1 MSCRRARGFTLV
13 ELMITVAVLAILAAI
28 GFPSFQSVLR
38 SNRVATGTN
47 ELIASLALARSE
59 AIRNTVSSG
68 ICPSANGT
76 SCNDDWS
83 DGWLVWQDVDGN
95 GNLDGTEPVLRY
107 SQAKTGLVLSSGNV
121 VKFVFDSRGRATA
134 RDSSNAAVAGAQSL
148 DVRSADC
155 AAGQLLARSLTLTPT
170 GQVRVAREACT

>member
-1 MSCRRARGFTLV
+1 MPCRRTSGFTLV
-13 ELMITVAVLAILAAI
+13 ELMITVAVLAILVAI

-68 ICPSANGT
+68 VCPSANGT
-76 SCNDDWS
+76 SCSDDWS
-83 DGWLVWQDVDGN
+83 AGWLVWQDVDGN

-107 SQAKTGLVLSSGNV
+107 SQARTGLELSSGAV

-134 RDSSNAAVAGAQSL
+134 RNASNAAVAGAQVI
-148 DVRSADC
+148 DVRSTEC
-155 AAGQLLARSLTLTPT
+155 SAGQALARLLTVTPT
-170 GQVRVAREACT
+170 GQVRVAKEACT